1 MGYNDELGEVRPQ
14 VFQIL
19 LNGDNIKEN
28 SSLDLDTL
36 RKDSMNG
43 MINILKIEKT
53 GVDTEIAITLMIPL
67 DNEQKAT
74 IHDLY
79 DTVRK
84 CVIITLPSSPGLE
97 HQDHVQD
104 PILQFDHNSA
114 KFNTS
119 KKEPSLELIYDF
131 LGIKELREIYDAR
144 DSKRRSK
151 SIAKQEE

>member
-1 MGYNDELGEVRPQ
+1 
-14 VFQIL
+14 
-19 LNGDNIKEN
+19 
-28 SSLDLDTL
+28 
-36 RKDSMNG
+36 MNG

-97 HQDHVQD
+97 H
-104 PILQFDHNSA
+104 
-114 KFNTS
+114 
-119 KKEPSLELIYDF
+119 
-131 LGIKELREIYDAR
+131 
-144 DSKRRSK
+144 
-151 SIAKQEE
+151 